1 MAALMAALGLVSG
14 RDAWLLVTLVG
25 LVATLIESLIGA
37 SAQQRWVWLS
47 NELVNGIQTAI
58 AAVLALLLAP
68 LVLAAAS

>member
-1 MAALMAALGLVSG
+1 MSFKCIKFGVFASMLAF
-14 RDAWLLVTLVG
+14 TF
-25 LVATLIESLIGA
+25 GA